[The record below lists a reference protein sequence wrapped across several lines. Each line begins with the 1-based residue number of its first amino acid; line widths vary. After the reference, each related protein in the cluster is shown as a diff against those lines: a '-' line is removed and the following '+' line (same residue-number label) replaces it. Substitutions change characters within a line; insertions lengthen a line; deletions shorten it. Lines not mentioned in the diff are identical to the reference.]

1 MLKQRARLVAFSLL
15 AVDELSIAAAF
26 LLSYG
31 IRGMGGFSERYG
43 PLAPFSDYAWLLLFI
58 LPSWGFLAYLFKLYE
73 SQRTRSLR
81 FDIWNVLKTVSF
93 GTLFLAALVFGLKEQ
108 IISRLFVAIFGI
120 AAFICI
126 GAERILIRSLAHSLR
141 KGGYNYRNILI
152 VGTGRRA
159 RELIRAIKE
168 HKQWGLKITGIIS
181 DNPDT
186 NLQQIAKTPIIGGVN
201 DIPRFLVEK
210 VIDEVVF
217 AVTRRQLE
225 AFEDIFLLCEE
236 LGIKTRVAV
245 NFFPNMIAKVHLDDL
260 HGIPLLTFTTTP
272 YNELSLAVKRSFDIL
287 VSMVLLLAAAIPMI
301 VIGVLIRLTSPGPV
315 FFRQVRVGLNGRR
328 FTLYKFRSMVRDAE
342 NLKQDLVHLNE
353 MQGPV
358 FKMKDDPRLTPIGKW
373 LRKTSMDEL
382 PQLLNVLKGEMSLVG
397 PRPPL
402 PDEVL
407 KYERR
412 QRRRL
417 SMKPGLTCLWQV
429 SGRSRVADFEEWMK
443 LDLQYIDNWSLK
455 LDLKIFLKTIPVVL
469 LGRGAS

>member
-1 MLKQRARLVAFSLL
+1 MLKQRARLVALSLFV
-15 AVDELSIAAAF
+15 ADELSVITAF
-26 LLSYG
+26 LLAYE
-31 IRGMGGFSERYG
+31 IRGVSVLSERYG
-43 PLAPFSDYAWLLLFI
+43 PLAPFSNYAWLLLFV
-58 LPSWGFLAYLFKLYE
+58 LPLWGFLAYLFQLYE
-73 SQRTRSLR
+73 SQRTRSMR
-81 FDIWNVLKTVSF
+81 FEIWNTLKTVFF

-108 IISRLFVAIFGI
+108 IISRLFIAIFGI
-120 AAFICI
+120 AAFLCI
-126 GAERILIRSLAHSLR
+126 GIERILIRTLARSLR
-141 KGGYNYRNILI
+141 KQGYNYRNIMI

-159 RELIRAIKE
+159 RDLVKAIE
-168 HKQWGLKITGIIS
+168 AHKHWGLKIAGIIS

-186 NLQQIAKTPIIGGVN
+186 NLQKIANTPVIGGVS

-217 AVTRRQLE
+217 TVTQRQLE
-225 AFEDIFLLCEE
+225 ALEDIFLLCEE

-245 NFFPNMIAKVHLDDL
+245 NFFPNMIAQVHLDDL

-272 YNELSLAVKRSFDIL
+272 HNELSLAAKRMFDIL
-287 VSMVLLLAAAIPMI
+287 VSLLMLLTAALPMI
-301 VIGVLIRLTSPGPV
+301 VIAVLIRLTSPGPV
-315 FFRQVRVGLNGRR
+315 FFRQERVGLNGRR
-328 FTLYKFRSMVRDAE
+328 FTLYKFRSMIQDAE
-342 NLKQDLVHLNE
+342 NLKQDLAHLNE
-353 MQGPV
+353 MEGPV

-382 PQLLNVLKGEMSLVG
+382 PQLLNVLKGDMSLVG

-407 KYERR
+407 KYERW

-429 SGRSRVADFEEWMK
+429 SGRSRIVDFEEWMK

-455 LDLKIFLKTIPVVL
+455 LDFKIFLKTIPVVL